1 MFWSEHNPCLGS
13 ALPCICILAYA
24 MLLQLSVEHG
34 RCSFGSCRT
43 RSVSSP
49 QTKLFLVKNC
59 GQQYIYLNLI
69 NFLMKNCFRTRWK
82 SLNWSYGVRDQQLGM
97 HLPMP
102 NSFGNGLHKSDST
115 RKWALFVRHVHVA
128 PSLSIVGPCSTATW
142 HPALCW
148 RSYAGRTRER
158 GTIVRS
164 PTPPTRVGK
173 WIVTP
178 PPGGREDNYEPN
190 EMTWQCSS
198 FSPLTLASPPA
209 HHSLLWAA
217 PEVWTLLSPL
227 SLVI

>member
-1 MFWSEHNPCLGS
+1 
-13 ALPCICILAYA
+13 
-24 MLLQLSVEHG
+24 MLLQLSVEHS

-82 SLNWSYGVRDQQLGM
+82 SLNWSYGVRDQQRVM

-102 NSFGNGLHKSDST
+102 NSFGSGLHKSDST

-142 HPALCW
+142 HPALRW
-148 RSYAGRTRER
+148 RSYAARTRER

-173 WIVTP
+173 WIVP
-178 PPGGREDNYEPN
+178 PRGVERIITSPMRWRGNAQAFPPSLWHLRLPTIHCCGRRRKYGP
-190 EMTWQCSS
+190 
-198 FSPLTLASPPA
+198 FSLPYR
-209 HHSLLWAA
+209 W
-217 PEVWTLLSPL
+217 
-227 SLVI
+227 